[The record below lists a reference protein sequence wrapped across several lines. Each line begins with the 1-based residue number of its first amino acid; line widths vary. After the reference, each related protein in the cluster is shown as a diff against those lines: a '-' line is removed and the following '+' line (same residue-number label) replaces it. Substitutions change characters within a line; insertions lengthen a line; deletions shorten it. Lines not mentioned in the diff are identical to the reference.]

1 MAQPLKTPL
10 FLESGPAGGRNPAHT
25 EPLPAASPRRPA
37 RQRLSETL
45 TPQGT
50 EITKPDLPFNS
61 RRTSA
66 TAATPLPFRR
76 VYLLPL

>member
-1 MAQPLKTPL
+1 MAKPLKTPL
-10 FLESGPAGGRNPAHT
+10 FLESGRSGGRNPAHT

-50 EITKPDLPFNS
+50 EITKPDLLFNS
-61 RRTSA
+61 RTSSM
-66 TAATPLPFRR
+66 AAKPLPLRR
-76 VYLLPL
+76 AYLLPL